1 MSKDK
6 LLRMLQESEPE
17 SEPEPIKENKT
28 NKVIRKENFD
38 AEKRLR
44 DIRTILE
51 PEEYYYRQ
59 IKVVNACDD
68 NYIGY

>member
-6 LLRMLQESEPE
+6 LLSMLQKSKPESEPE

-28 NKVIRKENFD
+28 DK
-38 AEKRLR
+38 

-68 NYIGY
+68 NYVGY